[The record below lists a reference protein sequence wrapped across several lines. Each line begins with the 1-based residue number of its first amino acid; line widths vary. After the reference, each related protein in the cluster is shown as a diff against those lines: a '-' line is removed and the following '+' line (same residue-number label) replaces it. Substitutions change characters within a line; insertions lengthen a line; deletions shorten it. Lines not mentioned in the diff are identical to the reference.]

1 MGREPVAVVGG
12 GSWGTA
18 IAQLLG
24 REDRPVRIWLRDADL
39 ARQINEERR
48 NPRYLPEARLGAGV
62 RASADLGEVLAPCRT
77 IFVVVPSK
85 GLRDVARAMAGH
97 VDGDRI
103 LIHATKGLEGEGCT
117 RMSEVLREETTCRRI
132 GVLSGPNLAGEIAS
146 GHPAATVIASRYA
159 EVVEVGR
166 EALVGPQFR
175 VYASRDVVGTE
186 WGGVLKNVVA
196 IAAGVS
202 HGLGFGMNTMA
213 MLVTRGLAEMTRFGL
228 AQGAEIETFQGLSGV
243 GDLVATAFSPL
254 SRNYRV
260 GVALAQEQSLETITL
275 GMTQVAEGVRT
286 TQLVHARAG
295 QMGIYM
301 PIVEAVHRLLFEGI
315 SPEAALADLMAIN
328 RNPYEAESVYS
339 RVG

>member
-1 MGREPVAVVGG
+1 MAREPVAVVGG

-24 REDRPVRIWLRDADL
+24 QEDRPVRIWLRDAAL
-39 ARQINEERR
+39 AERINTEHR
-48 NPRYLPEARLGAGV
+48 NPRYLPEARLGEGV
-62 RASADLGEVLAPCRT
+62 VASTNLAEVVGPCRT
-77 IFVVVPSK
+77 IFLVVPSK
-85 GLRDVARAMAGH
+85 GLREVARSLADH

-103 LIHATKGLEGEGCT
+103 LIHATKGLEGDACI
-117 RMSEVLREETTCRRI
+117 RMSQVLREETCCRRI
-132 GVLSGPNLAGEIAS
+132 GVLSGPNLAGEIAA

-159 EVVEVGR
+159 EVVDVGR
-166 EALVGPQFR
+166 EALVGPRFR

-228 AQGAEIETFQGLSGV
+228 AHGAEIETFQGLSGI

-260 GVALAQEQSLETITL
+260 GVALAEGQSLDAITE

-286 TQLVHARAG
+286 TRLVHALAQRS
-295 QMGIYM
+295 GIYM
-301 PIVEAVHRLLFEGI
+301 PIVEAVHRLLFEGV
-315 SPEAALADLMAIN
+315 SPDVALADLMAIN
-328 RNPYEAESVYS
+328 RNPYEAESVRS